1 MSSSVIEHAE
11 IDFNLLLIL
20 WFRKYSFCACYTSLS
35 LLSVPLIL
43 YFCCTEGQLVIPVHS
58 WVSCAL
64 LLGDAEGYIESVY
77 GYFFE
82 LICYS

>member
-20 WFRKYSFCACYTSLS
+20 GFWKYAFCSCYTLLS
-35 LLSVPLIL
+35 LLLVPLIL
-43 YFCCTEGQLVIPVHS
+43 YFCCTESQLVISVPTGYLVH
-58 WVSCAL
+58 CYL
-64 LLGDAEGYIESVY
+64 EMQRGILKNVY

-82 LICYS
+82 LTCYS